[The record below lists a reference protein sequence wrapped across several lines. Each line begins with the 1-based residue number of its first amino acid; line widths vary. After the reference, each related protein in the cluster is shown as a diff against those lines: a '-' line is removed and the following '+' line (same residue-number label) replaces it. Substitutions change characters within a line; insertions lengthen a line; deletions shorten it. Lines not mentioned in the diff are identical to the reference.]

1 MRPFILFLLTLCV
14 LVTLVAVASVKSAAV
29 ATAKTSGKNS
39 KKVQLINF
47 FAGGAAGMVSSTI
60 TTPLEVVK
68 TQLQSSTVT
77 VRSPLKVGQMVLAK
91 EGVAGL
97 FKGIKPMLFGIIP
110 TRAIYFWSYSTSKS
124 KIKEWQGGKENA
136 LTHLCSAMTAG
147 ITSNT
152 IMNPVWML
160 KTRFQIM
167 ADTSKGQQEFKNYMD
182 LIKAVYKEEGLG
194 GFWKGLSASYVGCFE
209 GAIQWI
215 VYEKIKA
222 VSKESRTAA
231 LQASTATS
239 TKRGSKT
246 VVVEEEDKPL
256 APGTIF
262 LQAAF
267 AKAIAIV
274 ATYPHE
280 VVRTRLRE
288 QATSGTF
295 KYTGFMQTLKMIAK
309 EEGRKGL
316 YGGMDIH
323 LFRSVPNAAIMFL
336 SYELMSGYLE
346 TAVDRFQA
354 YKDNL
359 QTKEGDSKGKGK

>member
-1 MRPFILFLLTLCV
+1 MRPFVLFLLLACTLASFVVCS
-14 LVTLVAVASVKSAAV
+14 SVKNAAV
-29 ATAKTSGKNS
+29 SSSAKNS
-39 KKVQLINF
+39 GRDGKKMQLINF

-68 TQLQSSTVT
+68 TQLQSSTVS
-77 VRSPLKVGQMVLAK
+77 VRSPLKVAQMVLAR
-91 EGVAGL
+91 EGVSGL
-97 FKGIKPMLFGIIP
+97 FKGIKPMLVGIIP

-167 ADTSKGQQEFKNYMD
+167 ADTSKGQQDFKNYMD

-222 VSKESRTAA
+222 VSKDQRTAT
-231 LQASTATS
+231 LQASS
-239 TKRGSKT
+239 TDKQGKN
-246 VVVEEEDKPL
+246 VKVDVEDKPL

-295 KYTGFMQTLKMIAK
+295 KYTGFMQTLNMIAK

-336 SYELMSGYLE
+336 SYELMAGYLE
-346 TAVDRFQA
+346 TAVDKFQA
-354 YKDNL
+354 YKEGL
-359 QTKEGDSKGKGK
+359 QEKSAGKGNK